1 MEIVGFYGVMKMLL
15 GESIWQPVPI
25 VPLCDLTSRNNEE
38 ADGDTALFVCFSVC
52 VCSRISLCG
61 CGRGEKKGRAPM

>member
-25 VPLCDLTSRNNEE
+25 VPLCDLTWWNNEQT
-38 ADGDTALFVCFSVC
+38 DGDTALFVCFSV
-52 VCSRISLCG
+52 RISLCG
-61 CGRGEKKGRAPM
+61 CARGRKKRKGSDV